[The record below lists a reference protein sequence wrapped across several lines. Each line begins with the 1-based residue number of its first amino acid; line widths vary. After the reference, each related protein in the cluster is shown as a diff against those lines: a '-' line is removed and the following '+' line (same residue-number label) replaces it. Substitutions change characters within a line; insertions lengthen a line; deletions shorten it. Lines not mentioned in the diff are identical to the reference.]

1 MQIPLLCTRG
11 PQVLEFPEVPS
22 TSALDLDAAGIRAQM
37 MPPGKNSKRMRNTKR
52 VVGGRVPGTC
62 RAKKRARQSR
72 RRQPLS
78 VPDPRRPPSWP
89 AGFQGPRPWV
99 LRRGARGGSGA
110 EATETCLGC
119 AAATPLLLGRSAP
132 NPRPCPQASAAKQNK
147 LVQASCC
154 ATQSRVSRDRMR
166 AADGRRLRSPGG
178 RNQRAARPKPGFGGS
193 RSLLAA
199 PGSARPRAER
209 PAWPR
214 ARSALAS

>member
-1 MQIPLLCTRG
+1 M
-11 PQVLEFPEVPS
+11 
-22 TSALDLDAAGIRAQM
+22 
-37 MPPGKNSKRMRNTKR
+37 
-52 VVGGRVPGTC
+52 PGTC
-62 RAKKRARQSR
+62 RAKKRVRQSR

-89 AGFQGPRPWV
+89 AGFQGPRPWA

-193 RSLLAA
+193 RSPARRSRERTSPRRTPCVAQSPHRASVLKILVLSLLA
-199 PGSARPRAER
+199 S
-209 PAWPR
+209 
-214 ARSALAS
+214 